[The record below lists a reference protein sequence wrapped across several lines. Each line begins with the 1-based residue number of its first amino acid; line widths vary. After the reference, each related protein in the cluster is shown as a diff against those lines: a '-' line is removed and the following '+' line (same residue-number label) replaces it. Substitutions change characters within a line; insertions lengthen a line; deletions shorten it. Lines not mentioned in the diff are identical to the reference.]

1 MKDGQMPTGDE
12 SSPTCQKAP
21 SAYFCCVLPM
31 KILLL
36 LLSIG
41 PSSCHRDDCCILYNC
56 IIKICNKE
64 LGCPGNALAIIKQN
78 SIIPYLNTYVV
89 GFFCFIS
96 FLVFCWF
103 CLLVCLFVFNQ
114 LWLIHTSFASGLSAY
129 PLCNTGKREDAGHKY
144 NAEVHCNSLTCASGS
159 VS

>member
-1 MKDGQMPTGDE
+1 MQGGFLLSQLFHNTQCLINFFFQNTALERAVKVLGGVKDGQMPAGDE

-64 LGCPGNALAIIKQN
+64 LGCPGNASAIIKQN
-78 SIIPYLNTYVV
+78 SILPYLNTNVV
-89 GFFCFIS
+89 GFFVLFP
-96 FLVFCWF
+96 FWF
-103 CLLVCLFVFNQ
+103 SVGFVCLFVCLFS
-114 LWLIHTSFASGLSAY
+114 IS
-129 PLCNTGKREDAGHKY
+129 CD
-144 NAEVHCNSLTCASGS
+144 
-159 VS
+159 